1 MGGSE
6 KERVFVSKESVY
18 QSRVLADF
26 RENRINRR
34 TAAGLLN
41 LSERQ
46 VSRLSTRF
54 EKGGLLGI
62 QHKTLGTKSNRAT
75 EEKEVKAV
83 RSLFTEKYVNFNYN
97 HFKEMLARFEGIELS
112 YSTVRRILKDL
123 NMVKR
128 PRKLRKVRRYRAR
141 KASAGLLLQMDG
153 SDHEWVRGAGKWSLI
168 AGIDD
173 ATSTVPYGEFFPTE
187 TLEGYTTV
195 LTETFA
201 KEGIPRAV
209 YVDCA
214 SWLSGT
220 TQAEESGQFKRMC
233 KELNMHPIYAESAQ
247 AKGRIERLWGTFQD
261 RLIAELGLRNI
272 KTMSEATRYL
282 NEEFLP
288 HWNKN
293 FTVKPSKLESL
304 YQKAPSPDQLK
315 EIFALKFERKIRNDE
330 TIHWKNH
337 LYQSMHNFG
346 YSIAKRSA
354 EVRVYADGSIR
365 GFYGGRDLE
374 LKKLKRIQDDPREEF
389 KTVQTPL
396 AGLKINFARGDF
408 LNKKSFK

>member
-1 MGGSE
+1 MDRSE
-6 KERVFVSKESVY
+6 KKRVFVSKESVY
-18 QSRVLADF
+18 QSRVIADF
-26 RENRINRR
+26 RENRINRK

-46 VSRLSTRF
+46 VSRLSKRF
-54 EKGGLLGI
+54 GIGGILEI
-62 QHKTLGTKSNRAT
+62 QHQTIGTKSNRAT
-75 EEKEVKAV
+75 DEKTVATV
-83 RSLFTEKYVNFNYN
+83 RNLFTEKYVNFNYN
-97 HFKEMLARFEGIELS
+97 HFREMLERFESIKLS
-112 YSTVRRILKDL
+112 YSTVRRNLKDL
-123 NMVKR
+123 NRVKR

-141 KASAGLLLQMDG
+141 KAATGLLLQMDG
-153 SDHEWVRGAGKWSLI
+153 SDHEWVHGAGKWCLI

-173 ATSTVPYGEFFPTE
+173 ATSAVPYGEFFLTE

-195 LTETFA
+195 LTQTFA

-233 KELNMHPIYAESAQ
+233 KELNMHPVYAESAQ

-261 RLIAELGLRNI
+261 RLIAELGLRKV
-272 KTMSEATRYL
+272 KTMSEATQYL

-288 HWNKN
+288 YWNKN
-293 FTVKPSKLESL
+293 FTVKPSSLESL
-304 YQKAPSPDQLK
+304 YQKAPTPEHLK

-354 EVRVYADGSIR
+354 EIRLYSDGSIR
-365 GFYGGRDLE
+365 GFYGGKNLE
-374 LKKLKRIQDDPREEF
+374 LKKLKRVQDDQREAF
-389 KTVQTPL
+389 QKTETSL
-396 AGLKINFARGDF
+396 SGLKTQFDRGTI
-408 LNKKSFK
+408 FKQKVL